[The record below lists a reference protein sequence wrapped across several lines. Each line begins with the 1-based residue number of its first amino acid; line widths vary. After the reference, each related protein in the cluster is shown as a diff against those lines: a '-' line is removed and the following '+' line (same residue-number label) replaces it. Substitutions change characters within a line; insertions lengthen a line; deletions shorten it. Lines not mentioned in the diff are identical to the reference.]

1 MEVNPQLK
9 YVEDPKIN
17 EKVAEIIEELKNE
30 IISRF
35 SPKSIIISGSFGR
48 GEATVIEEN
57 GRLKFL
63 SDCEV
68 ILIPYKWVFNRR
80 RLDEFEEEFYRRTG
94 IKIEIWGFT
103 PTIYLLVPFMKKR
116 IKPSIAN
123 YDLKYGSK
131 VIYGKNYLEKIPSFK
146 PEDIP
151 LWEGIKLILN
161 RMAEALE
168 HFSPHRPTDEMVFW
182 TDKIVLA
189 CQDALLLTIGKYTPS
204 YKERNRIFKESI
216 SKFNFSCVQALA
228 NFAVDATN
236 RKLNTLNSTPHD
248 KERYWFQVSRICDEV
263 LRYIVKVGY
272 DIDFSDWLEF
282 QKKYV
287 NLSLKDYTTLPF
299 NNALF
304 QNFFRFL
311 KKWVVKYDLPNL
323 KMIIKPHIKW
333 DHMVYSHIPLVYFG
347 IQENRVE
354 SKYLEKVANFLQLLG
369 YYKIQVN
376 SCSFEEWMRIRES
389 FINVWRQMRL

>member
-1 MEVNPQLK
+1 MNPQLK

-94 IKIEIWGFT
+94 LKIEIWGFT
-103 PTIYLLVPFMKKR
+103 PTIYLLVPFMRKR

-161 RMAEALE
+161 RMVEALE
-168 HFSPHRPTDEMVFW
+168 HFSPHNPTDKMVFW

-189 CQDALLLTIGKYTPS
+189 CRDALLLTIGRYTPS
-204 YKERNRIFKESI
+204 CEERNRVFKESI
-216 SKFNFSCVQALA
+216 DKFNISCVQTLA

-236 RKLNTLNSTPHD
+236 RKLNILNGTPQD
-248 KERYWFQVSRICDEV
+248 KKRYWFQVSRICDEV
-263 LRYIVKVGY
+263 LRYVVKVGY
-272 DIDFSDWLEF
+272 ELDFSDWLDF
-282 QKKYV
+282 QRKYM
-287 NLSLKDYTTLPF
+287 NSNLKDYTTLPF
-299 NNALF
+299 NNAIL
-304 QNFFRFL
+304 QNLFRFL
-311 KKWVVKYDLPNL
+311 KKWILKYKLPNL
-323 KMIIKPHIKW
+323 KMMMKPYIKW
-333 DHMVYSHIPLVYFG
+333 DQILYSHIPMLYFG
-347 IQENRVE
+347 IREDLGVE
-354 SKYLEKVANFLQLLG
+354 DKYLEKVAGLLKMLG
-369 YYKIQVN
+369 YKTKID
-376 SCSFEEWMRIRES
+376 SYSFKEWMRKKET
-389 FINVWRQMRL
+389 FIMCWHQLQL

>member
-1 MEVNPQLK
+1 
-9 YVEDPKIN
+9 VEDPKIN

-94 IKIEIWGFT
+94 LKIEIWGFT
-103 PTIYLLVPFMKKR
+103 PTIYLLVPFMRKR

-161 RMAEALE
+161 RMVEALE
-168 HFSPHRPTDEMVFW
+168 HFSPHNPTDKMVFW

-189 CQDALLLTIGKYTPS
+189 CRDALLLTIGRYTPS
-204 YKERNRIFKESI
+204 CEERNRVFKESI
-216 SKFNFSCVQALA
+216 DKFNISCVQTLA

-236 RKLNTLNSTPHD
+236 RKLNILNGTPQD
-248 KERYWFQVSRICDEV
+248 KKRYWFQVSRICDEV
-263 LRYIVKVGY
+263 LRYVVKVGY
-272 DIDFSDWLEF
+272 ELDFSDWLDF
-282 QKKYV
+282 QRKYM
-287 NLSLKDYTTLPF
+287 NSNLKDYTTLPF
-299 NNALF
+299 NNAIL
-304 QNFFRFL
+304 QNLFRFL
-311 KKWVVKYDLPNL
+311 KKWILKYKLPNL
-323 KMIIKPHIKW
+323 KMMMKPYIKW
-333 DHMVYSHIPLVYFG
+333 DQILYSHIPMLYFG
-347 IQENRVE
+347 IREDLGVE
-354 SKYLEKVANFLQLLG
+354 DKYLEKVAGLLKMLG
-369 YYKIQVN
+369 YKTKID
-376 SCSFEEWMRIRES
+376 SYSFKEWMRKKET
-389 FINVWRQMRL
+389 FIMCWHQLQL